1 MYFTKFEDIYRL
13 FLGSIQDYHLKDM
26 FEKNPEV
33 AEDMMETFLKRAV
46 YKFENCVK
54 DVKDIDLIN
63 KSFRCELDLEE
74 QNIVANLMVL
84 SWLEWNTQNTTFMNP
99 TLTDNDFKHFS
110 EEKNL
115 DKKMDYY
122 DELRERVYQDMTQY
136 GLYHTPFKR
145 WAVGDYG
152 I

>member
-1 MYFTKFEDIYRL
+1 MGVIGVYFTKFEDIYRL
-13 FLGSIQDYHLKDM
+13 FLGNIQDYHLKDM

-99 TLTDNDFKHFS
+99 TLTDNDLETENIS
-110 EEKNL
+110 V
-115 DKKMDYY
+115 KKSY
-122 DELRERVYQDMTQY
+122 EITKVLIVNPLKCWKLLKPI
-136 GLYHTPFKR
+136 LYNIRMKY
-145 WAVGDYG
+145 A
-152 I
+152 